1 MTPDCLQLTR
11 RVNACDRPERYD
23 RILEEFKGSPVDIL
37 CLIEGS
43 RINIVEN
50 GHLVSRRSDIIF
62 YSVEA
67 EYVDQVVNTY
77 GPCISAED
85 ES

>member
-1 MTPDCLQLTR
+1 MTPDYLQLTC

-23 RILEEFKGSPVDIL
+23 RIREEFTGSPVGL
-37 CLIEGS
+37 LSLIEGS
-43 RINIVEN
+43 HINIVEN

-77 GPCISAED
+77 GPCISADD